1 MQNDKSLDWFGYII
15 DISLRKLEEKNL
27 LASVEKFK
35 FISENTSNVIVVLEN
50 KSISNAS
57 KSYAKLFNYSEKE
70 LYASEKKDVLN
81 IIHPEDSH
89 KLIAVI
95 DEVVNKL
102 GEKLVFEYRYLHKNG
117 NCVWREDTF
126 SFFYD
131 ENGNNF
137 KQIIVA
143 RNILDQKKIR
153 IDFNQTKSMLEQTS
167 YIAKVIGYELD
178 MATKQIT

>member
-1 MQNDKSLDWFGYII
+1 M
-15 DISLRKLEEKNL
+15 
-27 LASVEKFK
+27 
-35 FISENTSNVIVVLEN
+35 
-50 KSISNAS
+50 
-57 KSYAKLFNYSEKE
+57 
-70 LYASEKKDVLN
+70 
-81 IIHPEDSH
+81 
-89 KLIAVI
+89 
-95 DEVVNKL
+95 
-102 GEKLVFEYRYLHKNG
+102 HKNG

-137 KQIIVA
+137 KKIIVA

-167 YIAKVIGYELD
+167 YFAKVYGYELD